1 MVLSLK
7 TWKSRSLPVLPRTFA
22 SPLYDDLSRR
32 RPAVADEKTAA
43 RNGGRFVCGAAL
55 RKQVGRRGVASA
67 AAFRLRRAAP
77 KAKRPPSLAAVFHG
91 SEAFASQRDHRVRR
105 SVLGR
110 AGSDL
115 LFQVLRLSTI
125 GAGEFYGRVRDG
137 IGYRPPAKTTSPA
150 KDE

>member
-43 RNGGRFVCGAAL
+43 RDGGRFVCGAAL

-67 AAFRLRRAAP
+67 AAFYFHCFRSTFRTGRFAHVRKRRNALAECLRLFGEQPVGQARRTAQMRRAA
-77 KAKRPPSLAAVFHG
+77 RCNHG
-91 SEAFASQRDHRVRR
+91 GEA
-105 SVLGR
+105 
-110 AGSDL
+110 
-115 LFQVLRLSTI
+115 
-125 GAGEFYGRVRDG
+125 
-137 IGYRPPAKTTSPA
+137 
-150 KDE
+150 